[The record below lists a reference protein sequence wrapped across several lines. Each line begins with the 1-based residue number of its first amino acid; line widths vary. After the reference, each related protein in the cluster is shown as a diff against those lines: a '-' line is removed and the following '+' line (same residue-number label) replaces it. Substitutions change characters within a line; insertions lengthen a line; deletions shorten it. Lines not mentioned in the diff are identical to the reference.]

1 MDNLKKIIKENID
14 LDDFENYE
22 DITKI
27 IEDNLNLKEELK
39 ENITEIKINNNNYYI
54 INITCDY
61 CGNNYYYLSDYDNIN
76 YIKDYENFN
85 NSNNYNV
92 ICEHCFD
99 EHFYSCDY
107 CGEVLEEDEGVWC
120 DDSYM
125 MYCDDCAEQYLTK
138 CDECGEWHT
147 TENCYRL
154 ANDDCICEHCYNN
167 GDYYY
172 CEGCGEL
179 FYIDDLIYNESDGY
193 EYCNSCYEDNCCEFD
208 YYNAK
213 HRNDKEIIK
222 HFNEYDSINA
232 ISSYHTNPI
241 DFELRKAEKDKENE
255 KLYFGVEL
263 EISTEY
269 RENIN
274 QASHFVADNFYCRL
288 EEDSS
293 IPNYGF
299 EIISDPMTFNKWHER
314 KIKIDQVFNELTNN
328 GFVSHNARGGNCGL
342 HIHASR
348 EALGNTEAE
357 QENTINNIIL
367 ITENFKKELQQFSR
381 RSNFSWCHFFNDDTE
396 NNAELNIEKIKE
408 EKGKKGRYQVIN
420 INNYKTIEFRLCRG
434 TLKTNT
440 FFASIQLFYNIIQ
453 LAKNNNFINATWQ
466 DLININNFKELQKY
480 NEERQIKSNTTIK
493 IINKKPEPK
502 KEIFETVIILK
513 NNKDTQKEIN
523 YILNQ
528 LEDKNIIKLEKQG
541 IKNLAYPI
549 NEEKQGYYIIIE
561 HHATY
566 EEIEDFEKYL
576 NLNDN
581 VLKYLTYKKEA

>member
-1 MDNLKKIIKENID
+1 MDNLIRVLKNNF
-14 LDDFENYE
+14 DFENLQE
-22 DITKI
+22 FDSITDLIKDNDMEEFCQNDITVI
-27 IEDNLNLKEELK
+27 SIDNKE
-39 ENITEIKINNNNYYI
+39 YYI
-54 INITCDY
+54 IKITCDY
-61 CGNNYYYLSDYDNIN
+61 CGDNFYYISITRDDIICELKIYYEFESNVDYDTICQNCV
-76 YIKDYENFN
+76 ENEF
-85 NSNNYNV
+85 V
-92 ICEHCFD
+92 QCE
-99 EHFYSCDY
+99 E
-107 CGEVLEEDEGVWC
+107 CGELVHQDDAIWCEDSC
-120 DDSYM
+120 M
-125 MYCDDCAEQYLTK
+125 IYCDNCAEQYLIK

-154 ANDDCICEHCYNN
+154 ANDDYICEHCYNN
-167 GDYYY
+167 GNYCY

-179 FYIDDLIYNESDGY
+179 FYFEDMHYNENDSCY
-193 EYCNSCYEDNCCEFD
+193 YCDDCYEDNCCEFD

-222 HFNEYDSINA
+222 HFNEYDSTNA

-241 DFELRKAEKDKENE
+241 DFKLRKAEKDKENE
-255 KLYFGVEL
+255 KLFFGVEL

-269 RENIN
+269 RENVN
-274 QASHFVADNFYCRL
+274 QASHFVADNLYCRL

-299 EIISDPMTFNKWHER
+299 EIISDPMTLNKWHER
-314 KIKIDQVFNELTNN
+314 KTKIDQVFNELTKNN
-328 GFVSHNARGGNCGL
+328 FVSHNARGGNCGL

-408 EKGKKGRYQVIN
+408 EKQRKGRYQVIN
-420 INNYKTIEFRLCRG
+420 ISNYKTIEFRLCRG

-466 DLININNFKELQKY
+466 DLIGLNNFEELQKY

-493 IINKKPEPK
+493 IINEKPEPK
-502 KEIFETVIILK
+502 KE
-513 NNKDTQKEIN
+513 
-523 YILNQ
+523 
-528 LEDKNIIKLEKQG
+528 
-541 IKNLAYPI
+541 A
-549 NEEKQGYYIIIE
+549 
-561 HHATY
+561 
-566 EEIEDFEKYL
+566 
-576 NLNDN
+576 
-581 VLKYLTYKKEA
+581 